1 MNTRVASSMYRFVA
15 PMKSVSNL
23 AILLLLA
30 LVWVVPPAVSAQGE
44 APQAQGGT
52 VGSSAE
58 PADAHAAESHDEG
71 WMPTVAKVF
80 NFLALVGILIYF
92 LRSPITAHL
101 AARHATIRRE
111 LVDAQTLRQSA
122 DQQLASVRTRL
133 AELPGELEALQAR
146 GMDEL
151 AHERAR
157 LQATTVAERAKLLE
171 RTRRDIDLRFR
182 VARRDLVEHTADLAV
197 RIARSRI
204 EQEITA
210 DDHTRLVD
218 RYAQEVRS

>member
-1 MNTRVASSMYRFVA
+1 MNTRVASSMYRLVA
-15 PMKSVSNL
+15 PMKSVSSL
-23 AILLLLA
+23 AILLLVA
-30 LVWVVPPAVSAQGE
+30 FVWLVPPAVSAQGE
-44 APQAQGGT
+44 APQPQGGA
-52 VGSSAE
+52 VGGSAE
-58 PADAHAAESHDEG
+58 PTEAHAAESHDES

-80 NFLALVGILIYF
+80 NFLALVGLLIYF

-122 DQQLASVRTRL
+122 DQQLAAVRARL
-133 AELPGELEALQAR
+133 AELPGELEVLQTR

-151 AHERAR
+151 AHERTR
-157 LQATTVAERAKLLE
+157 LQATTAAERAKLLE

-204 EQEITA
+204 AQEMTA

-218 RYAQEVRS
+218 RYAEEVRS